1 MNILDVFEYNQHFV
15 AMMNVINVARF
26 NPPKEGHKHHIIPRC
41 WFRMNNL
48 PIDNSKDNLVLL
60 SKEQHSKIHK
70 LMSLCAKDE
79 QIKRNMILA
88 AHLMGLPATSLKY
101 TPTDETRKK
110 MSEAQKGRTFSDETR
125 RKLSAAHKGLHLSE
139 EHRRKIGE
147 SNKGRIVT
155 EETRRKISESQKGRP
170 LSEEHYRNIC
180 EANKKV
186 TEDKCRKIS
195 EALKGMPSWNKGK
208 ATSIFGKSF
217 KEHYGITSCD
227 DIKLY
232 RKEYNFYNKYNKF
245 SWEVK

>member
-15 AMMNVINVARF
+15 AMMNIINSSRL
-26 NPPKEGHKHHIIPRC
+26 NPPESGDKHHIIPRC

-48 PIDNSKDNLVLL
+48 HIDNSDANLVLL
-60 SKEQHSKIHK
+60 TKEQHGKIHK

-79 QIKRNMILA
+79 QLKKNMVIA
-88 AHLMGLPATSLKY
+88 AQLMGLPATSLKY
-101 TPTDETRKK
+101 TPTNESRKK
-110 MSEAQKGRTFSDETR
+110 MSE
-125 RKLSAAHKGLHLSE
+125 AHKGLHLSE

-155 EETRRKISESQKGRP
+155 EETRRKISEAQKGRP

-186 TEDKCRKIS
+186 TEDRCRKIS
-195 EALKGMPSWNKGK
+195 EAHKGMPTWNKGK

-232 RKEYNFYNKYNKF
+232 RKEYNFYKKYNKL

>member
-1 MNILDVFEYNQHFV
+1 MIEHVFVYNQHFV
-15 AMMNVINVARF
+15 AMMNIINMARL
-26 NPPKEGHKHHIIPRC
+26 NPPESGDKHHIVPKC

-48 PIDNSKDNLVLL
+48 NVDNSDENLVLL
-60 SKEQHSKIHK
+60 SKEQHCKVHK

-79 QIKRNMILA
+79 QLKRNMILA
-88 AHLMGLPATSLKY
+88 AQLMGLPATSLKY
-101 TPTDETRKK
+101 TPTEETRKK
-110 MSEAQKGRTFSDETR
+110 MSEAQKGRTFSEETR
-125 RKLSAAHKGLHLSE
+125 KKLSKAHKGLHLSE

-170 LSEEHYRNIC
+170 LSEEHYRHIC

-186 TEDKCRKIS
+186 TKDKCRKIS
-195 EALKGMPSWNKGK
+195 EALKGRSSWNKGK
-208 ATSIFGKSF
+208 AASIFGKSF
-217 KEHYGITSCD
+217 KEYYGITSYD

-232 RKEYNFYNKYNKF
+232 RKEYYFYKKYNKF

>member
-26 NPPKEGHKHHIIPRC
+26 NPPKEGHKHHIIPKS

-88 AHLMGLPATSLKY
+88 AQLMGLPATSLKY

-110 MSEAQKGRTFSDETR
+110 LSE
-125 RKLSAAHKGLHLSE
+125 AHKGLHLSE

-155 EETRRKISESQKGRP
+155 EETRRKISEAQKGRP

-232 RKEYNFYNKYNKF
+232 RKEYNFYKKYNKF
-245 SWEVK
+245 SCEVK